1 MDGQTDAWM
10 DGWMD
15 GKKKDTIDRQTGQ
28 DRTGQGRTGQE
39 AVINPS
45 QKKKRERESERER
58 EGGREENNFC
68 ANAMLNRNCS

>member
-1 MDGQTDAWM
+1 M

-15 GKKKDTIDRQTGQ
+15 RKKKDTIDRQTGQ
-28 DRTGQGRTGQE
+28 DRAGQDRTGQE

>member
-1 MDGQTDAWM
+1 MDR
-10 DGWMD
+10 
-15 GKKKDTIDRQTGQ
+15 KKKDTIDRQTGQ
-28 DRTGQGRTGQE
+28 DRAGQDRTGQE